1 MVLRLSEHAVH
12 DRPRE
17 RLWGVGPA
25 ALTGQELLAIVLG
38 TGCAGRDALVVAGE
52 LLAGVEGS
60 LTRLARRPA
69 AALARV
75 AGVGRVKAARIA
87 AALELGR
94 RVVEQREPAPLRI
107 ARPADVQRLCGPRLR
122 DLTVEEFHVL
132 VLGTPS
138 HVVGDLLITRGLLSS
153 SLVHPRE
160 VFRAALAE
168 APAGIIL
175 VHNHPGGDPAP
186 PPPDRALPQQPLQGG
201 APTPL

>member
-1 MVLRLSEHAVH
+1 MVLRVAEHAVR
-12 DRPRE
+12 DRPGE

-69 AALARV
+69 AALARA

-94 RVVEQREPAPLRI
+94 RGGERRGHAP
-107 ARPADVQRLCGPRLR
+107 PRR
-122 DLTVEEFHVL
+122 
-132 VLGTPS
+132 
-138 HVVGDLLITRGLLSS
+138 
-153 SLVHPRE
+153 
-160 VFRAALAE
+160 
-168 APAGIIL
+168 
-175 VHNHPGGDPAP
+175 AP
-186 PPPDRALPQQPLQGG
+186 PPLMHPSRRPPLH
-201 APTPL
+201 